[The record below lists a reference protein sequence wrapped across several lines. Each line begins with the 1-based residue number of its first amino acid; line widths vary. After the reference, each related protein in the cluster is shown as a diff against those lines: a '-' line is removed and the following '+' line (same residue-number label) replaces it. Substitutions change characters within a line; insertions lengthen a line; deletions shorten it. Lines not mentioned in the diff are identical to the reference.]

1 MAGVAF
7 DLRLLLCVAVRRF
20 IDLKLT
26 VAMDGS
32 NLFDNR
38 GSRLTSDR
46 NHNISRAPVLRIDS
60 SLVPPHHCQLSNIH
74 PYAAMES
81 VGLV

>member
-26 VAMDGS
+26 VAVDGS

-38 GSRLTSDR
+38 GSRFASDR
-46 NHNISRAPVLRIDS
+46 NHNISRALVLMIDS
-60 SLVPPHHCQLSNIH
+60 PLVPSHHRQLSDIH
-74 PYAAMES
+74 PNVTMES
-81 VGLV
+81 MGFV